1 MSIEPTSAIINP
13 STQLQVILK
22 WVEGMAKADF
32 AMLESVI
39 LDDFIQ
45 EAYPVNL
52 RLPALTS
59 KTAFID
65 HVKQILPVFSNFQMS
80 LNCPKSMK
88 SLIHL
93 VIHANATADTSI
105 NFDYVNEY
113 IIIFFIAEQ
122 GGKLVL
128 TKVKEFIDSKFTAGF
143 IEALQKTGRLGKI

>member
-80 LNCPKSMK
+80 LNW
-88 SLIHL
+88 SLWQRMAAYRL
-93 VIHANATADTSI
+93 NASAQ
-105 NFDYVNEY
+105 N
-113 IIIFFIAEQ
+113 Q
-122 GGKLVL
+122 
-128 TKVKEFIDSKFTAGF
+128 
-143 IEALQKTGRLGKI
+143 